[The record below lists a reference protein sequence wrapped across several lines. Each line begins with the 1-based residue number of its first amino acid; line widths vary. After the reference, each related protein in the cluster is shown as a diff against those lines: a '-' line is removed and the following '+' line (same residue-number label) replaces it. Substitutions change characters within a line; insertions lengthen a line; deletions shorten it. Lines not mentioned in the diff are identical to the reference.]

1 MTLRPSR
8 LVGPRPGRS
17 LHKPITP
24 RLGTVVRR
32 VTGGD
37 AFSMG
42 DWFENDDLFRRELEA
57 GHRWA
62 QVVSQRFQGAG
73 LHVEVTPL
81 EWRKDIDDRHRFAG
95 ERDLLVGKSHVH
107 IESKSRR
114 LHFTDDP
121 ATYPFDTAFVD
132 TVSGWDQKPSVPVAV
147 VLVSQLTEGMLVV
160 PVRRTRAEWTIE
172 ERRDRVR
179 DISDRWYCVRRR
191 LLLPFDD
198 LVQWLLQRPPG
209 GDR

>member
-1 MTLRPSR
+1 M
-8 LVGPRPGRS
+8 V
-17 LHKPITP
+17 
-24 RLGTVVRR
+24 
-32 VTGGD
+32 
-37 AFSMG
+37 

-62 QVVSQRFQGAG
+62 EVIARRFLGAE

-81 EWRKDIDDRHRFAG
+81 EWRNDIDDRRRFAG
-95 ERDLLVGKSHVH
+95 ERDLLVGPSRVHV
-107 IESKSRR
+107 EAKSRR

-132 TVSGWDQKPSVPVAV
+132 TVSGWDQKPSAPVAV
-147 VLVSQLTEGMLVV
+147 VLVSQLTVGMLVV
-160 PVRRTRAEWTIE
+160 PVRTTRAQWTIE

-179 DISDRWYCVRRR
+179 NISDRWYCVPRP

-198 LVQWLLQRPPG
+198 LVQWLLHHAPG